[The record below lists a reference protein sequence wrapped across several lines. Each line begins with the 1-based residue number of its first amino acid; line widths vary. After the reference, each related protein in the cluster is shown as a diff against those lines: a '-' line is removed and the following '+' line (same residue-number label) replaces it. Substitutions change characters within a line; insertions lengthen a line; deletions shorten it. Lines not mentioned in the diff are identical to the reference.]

1 MIACYKG
8 HLKIAKYLIDAKAD
22 VNRKS
27 VKGNTAL
34 HDCAE
39 SGSLE
44 IMKLL
49 LANIAKIDVDA
60 YGMTPLLAAAVT
72 GHIHI
77 VEYLIANP
85 DLVSRQERIDALEL
99 LGATFVDKKRDM
111 LGSYKLW
118 KRAMEDRCVTFV
130 FTSCYFLQKHLFSF
144 ELLGFINPTIQNM
157 FKVGLA
163 IFSPSTYAGLHL
175 ICIFLLILNILNF

>member
-130 FTSCYFLQKHLFSF
+130 LLHNVCIYFFRNTFSKCQLFFSF
-144 ELLGFINPTIQNM
+144 ELFGFINPKIQYM
-157 FKVGLA
+157 F
-163 IFSPSTYAGLHL
+163 
-175 ICIFLLILNILNF
+175 

>member
-1 MIACYKG
+1 
-8 HLKIAKYLIDAKAD
+8 
-22 VNRKS
+22 
-27 VKGNTAL
+27 
-34 HDCAE
+34 
-39 SGSLE
+39 
-44 IMKLL
+44 MKLL
-49 LANIAKIDVDA
+49 LANGAKIDVDA

-118 KRAMEDRCVTFV
+118 KRAMEDRWEWLHSVEIWEIFRHLDFWNNLLCKSESKKCV
-130 FTSCYFLQKHLFSF
+130 F
-144 ELLGFINPTIQNM
+144 EE
-157 FKVGLA
+157 
-163 IFSPSTYAGLHL
+163 
-175 ICIFLLILNILNF
+175 